1 MRNNYFILLLFFIQ
15 FSFSQEKEREVLVGK
30 VVSDSLEVENI
41 TVLNLSSN
49 IGSVSDFDGKFS
61 IKARIND
68 TLVFQGLSFV
78 SKKYVLTE
86 SDFLINE
93 FKVKLEGKLN
103 ELNEVVVTPNSLTGN
118 LAEDSKKIKVYV
130 PNLAG
135 IDFSKLSFPDDQYSK
150 VANPLEKSGFS
161 PLTGINFNKILDLF
175 DTAEKREKRKKI
187 RAENIANEKWLREVQ
202 SESFYD
208 HLMKRYSHNFIVENL
223 KIKKEDIV
231 SFVAFADPGSHQ
243 LAEFLKSENELKFV
257 EYLVAKSSE
266 FNRNKLEENNTNLK
280 YED

>member
-1 MRNNYFILLLFFIQ
+1 MKNNYIIIFLFFLQ
-15 FSFSQEKEREVLVGK
+15 LSFSQEKEREILVGK
-30 VVSDSLEVENI
+30 VVSDSLEVENVTI
-41 TVLNLSSN
+41 LNLSSN

-61 IKARIND
+61 IKARASD

-78 SKKYVLTE
+78 SKKYILLE

>member
-1 MRNNYFILLLFFIQ
+1 MSKIFFFIGLLFCVTV
-15 FSFSQEKEREVLVGK
+15 FSQDKEREVLRGQIVA
-30 VVSDSLEVENI
+30 DSMDVENVTI
-41 TVLNLSSN
+41 LNLNSN

-118 LAEDSKKIKVYV
+118 LAEDSKKIKVYAV
-130 PNLAG
+130 DLGG

-150 VANPLEKSGFS
+150 VPNPLEKSGFS

-223 KIKKEDIV
+223 KIKNEDIV
-231 SFVAFADPGSHQ
+231 SFIAFADPGSYQ

-266 FNRNKLEENNTNLK
+266 FNRNKLEQNNTNVK